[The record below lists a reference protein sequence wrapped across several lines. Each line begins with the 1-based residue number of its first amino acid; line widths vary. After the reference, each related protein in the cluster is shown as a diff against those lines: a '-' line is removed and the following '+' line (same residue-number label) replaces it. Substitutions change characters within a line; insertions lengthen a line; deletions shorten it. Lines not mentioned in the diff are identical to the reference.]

1 MSHLASLFVPVFIE
15 VRGLAHIHGAFN
27 VTSILTNTAA
37 MAALQTLR
45 TIGTGMAETQQQVS
59 SGLRVET
66 ASDNAAYWSISTTM
80 RSDNKAI
87 SAVADALGLGAAK
100 VDVAYT
106 AIEAVIDV
114 LSEFKS
120 KLIAAKEPGVDAAKI
135 QAELDQLKG
144 QIVSVSQSASF
155 NGVNWLDTDIANI
168 NDSDLNKVS
177 LTSSFIRSKDG
188 VTIGKTDFHLS
199 EIALFNKSS
208 GGLLQAD
215 TRKMLTLGGIRNY
228 DTYMDAQGIIHMDT
242 TNTVIGVRAVKDFN
256 FTGPLSVGA
265 GDTISFDITVD
276 ADNPADV
283 DAPHHPGK
291 TMQIVIDRTMV
302 DTLFPAANG
311 VISSYTQY
319 ASLLNHA
326 LSQANSGASATTY
339 VDNNG
344 NPIINKIG
352 IQTQEN
358 SGLNGSSVEISNFVS
373 NVGSGGMSNSL
384 HYGTRGSGMSLL
396 FTPFEVH
403 KDGDNLDG
411 VELSFSFGVNG
422 APATDH
428 GFNRTHVNQ
437 LLGKTNG
444 KVETSDEMVT
454 LLRSLISAD
463 WPDVIIEATGSSA
476 ISVRSDKTVDRLS
489 GARTSIGFTGISVN
503 IEPLAEQNVLDIDI
517 VANPQKLDVYIGY
530 LEVVTADV
538 IDAGATL
545 GALKT
550 RIDMQENF
558 AQTLMDSIDKG
569 VGRLVDADM
578 NEASTRLK
586 ALQAQEQLAIQSLQI
601 ANSDAGNIL
610 QLFR

>member
-1 MSHLASLFVPVFIE
+1 
-15 VRGLAHIHGAFN
+15 
-27 VTSILTNTAA
+27 

-45 TIGTGMAETQQQVS
+45 TIGTGMADTQQQVS
-59 SGLRVET
+59 SGLRVQT

-100 VDVAYT
+100 TDVAYT

-114 LSEFKS
+114 LSDFKA
-120 KLIAAKEPGVDAAKI
+120 KLVAAKEPGVDKAKI

-144 QIVSVSQSASF
+144 QLVSVANSASF
-155 NGVNWLDTDIANI
+155 NGVNWLDTNIGNI

-177 LTSSFIRSKDG
+177 LTSSFIRSSNG
-188 VTIGKTDFHLS
+188 VSIGTADFHLS
-199 EIALFNKSS
+199 EIALFNKSG

-228 DTYMDAQGIIHMDT
+228 DTYMDPQGVIHMDT
-242 TNTVIGVRAVKDFN
+242 TNTRDGTRAVKDFN
-256 FTGPLSVGA
+256 FSGPLTFAA

-283 DAPHHPGK
+283 DAPHNPGK
-291 TMQIVIDRTMV
+291 ITHIVIDRTMV
-302 DTLFPAANG
+302 DTVFPAANG
-311 VISSYTQY
+311 VISNYTQY
-319 ASLLNHA
+319 ASLLTHA
-326 LSQANSGASATTY
+326 LSQANSGARATTY
-339 VDNNG
+339 VDSNG
-344 NPIINKIG
+344 NPIIDKIG
-352 IQTQEN
+352 IQTLEN
-358 SGLNGSSVEISNFVS
+358 SGLDGSSVEISNFTS
-373 NVGSGGMSNSL
+373 NVGSGGMSDSL
-384 HYGTRGSGMSLL
+384 HYGTRGSGMSLA
-396 FTPFEVH
+396 FTPFEVYQ
-403 KDGDNLDG
+403 DGDNLDG
-411 VELSFSFGVNG
+411 VELSFSFSVNG

-428 GFNRTHVNQ
+428 VFDRTYANQ

-444 KVETSDEMVT
+444 KIETSDEMVT
-454 LLRSLISAD
+454 LLQSLISTD
-463 WPDVIIEATGSSA
+463 WPDVIIEATSQSA
-476 ISVRSDKTVDRLS
+476 ISVRSDKAVDRLS
-489 GARTSIGFTGISVN
+489 GNRTSIGFTGISVS
-503 IEPLAEQNVLDIDI
+503 IEPLAEENVLDIDI
-517 VANPQKLDVYIGY
+517 VANPQKLDIYIGY

-550 RIDMQENF
+550 RIDMQEGF
-558 AQTLMDSIDKG
+558 AQTLMDTIDKG

-601 ANSDAGNIL
+601 ANSNAGNIL

>member
-215 TRKMLTLGGIRNY
+215 TRKMLTLGGIRNF
-228 DTYMDAQGIIHMDT
+228 DTYMDAQGVIHMDT
-242 TNTVIGVRAVKDFN
+242 TNTVIGVRAVKDFY
-256 FTGPLSVGA
+256 FTGPLSFGA
-265 GDTISFDITVD
+265 SDTISFDITVD

-291 TMQIVIDRTMV
+291 TTQIVIDRTTV
-302 DTLFPAANG
+302 DALFPAANG

-358 SGLNGSSVEISNFVS
+358 SGLNGSSVEISNFAS
-373 NVGSGGMSNSL
+373 DVGPGGMSNSL
-384 HYGTRGSGMSLL
+384 HYGTRGSGMSLS
-396 FTPFEVH
+396 FAPFEVY

-411 VELSFSFGVNG
+411 VELSFSFSVNG

-428 GFNRTHVNQ
+428 GFDRTYVNQ

-454 LLRSLISAD
+454 VLQSLISAD
-463 WPDVIIEATGSSA
+463 WPGVIIEATGPSA
-476 ISVRSDKTVDRLS
+476 ISVRSDKAVDRLS

-601 ANSDAGNIL
+601 ANADAGNIL

>member
-1 MSHLASLFVPVFIE
+1 
-15 VRGLAHIHGAFN
+15 
-27 VTSILTNTAA
+27 

-45 TIGTGMAETQQQVS
+45 TIGTGMADTQQQVS
-59 SGLRVET
+59 SGLRVQA

-100 VDVAYT
+100 IDVAYT

-114 LSEFKS
+114 LSDFKA
-120 KLIAAKEPGVDAAKI
+120 KLVAAKEPGVDAAKI

-144 QIVSVSQSASF
+144 QLVSVANSASF

-168 NDSDLNKVS
+168 NDSDRNKVS
-177 LTSSFIRSKDG
+177 LTSSFIRSSNG

-199 EIALFNKSS
+199 EIALFNKSG

-228 DTYMDAQGIIHMDT
+228 DTYMDPQGVIHMDT
-242 TNTVIGVRAVKDFN
+242 TNTRDGTRAVKDFN
-256 FTGPLSVGA
+256 FSGPVTFAA

-283 DAPHHPGK
+283 DAPHNPGK
-291 TMQIVIDRTMV
+291 ITHIVIDRTMV
-302 DTLFPAANG
+302 DTVFPAANG
-311 VISSYTQY
+311 VISNYTQY

-326 LSQANSGASATTY
+326 LSQANSGARATTY

-344 NPIINKIG
+344 NPIIDKIG
-352 IQTQEN
+352 IQTLEN
-358 SGLNGSSVEISNFVS
+358 SGLDGSSVEISNFTS
-373 NVGSGGMSNSL
+373 NVGSGGMSDSL
-384 HYGTRGSGMSLL
+384 HYGTRGSGMSLA
-396 FTPFEVH
+396 FTPFEVYQ
-403 KDGDNLDG
+403 DGDNLDG
-411 VELSFSFGVNG
+411 VELSFSFSVNG

-428 GFNRTHVNQ
+428 VFDRTYVNQ
-437 LLGKTNG
+437 LFGKTNG
-444 KVETSDEMVT
+444 KIETSDEMVT
-454 LLRSLISAD
+454 LLQSLISTD
-463 WPDVIIEATGSSA
+463 WPDVIIEATSPSA
-476 ISVRSDKTVDRLS
+476 ISVRSDKAVDRLS
-489 GARTSIGFTGISVN
+489 GSRTAIGFTGISVN

-517 VANPQKLDVYIGY
+517 VANPQKLDIYIGY

-550 RIDMQENF
+550 RIDMQEGF
-558 AQTLMDSIDKG
+558 AQTLMDTIDKG
-569 VGRLVDADM
+569 IGRLVDADM

-601 ANSDAGNIL
+601 ANANASNIL

>member
-1 MSHLASLFVPVFIE
+1 
-15 VRGLAHIHGAFN
+15 
-27 VTSILTNTAA
+27 

-45 TIGTGMAETQQQVS
+45 TIGTGMADTQQQVS
-59 SGLRVET
+59 SGLRVQT

-100 VDVAYT
+100 TDVAYT
-106 AIEAVIDV
+106 AIEAVINV
-114 LSEFKS
+114 LSDFKA
-120 KLIAAKEPGVDAAKI
+120 KLVAAKEPGVDEAKI

-144 QIVSVSQSASF
+144 QLVSVANSASF
-155 NGVNWLDTDIANI
+155 NGVNWLDTNIANI

-177 LTSSFIRSKDG
+177 LTSSFIRSSNG

-199 EIALFNKSS
+199 EIALFNKSG

-228 DTYMDAQGIIHMDT
+228 DTSMDPQGVIHMDT
-242 TNTVIGVRAVKDFN
+242 TNTRDGTRAVKDFN
-256 FTGPLSVGA
+256 FSGPLTFAA

-283 DAPHHPGK
+283 DAPHNPGK
-291 TMQIVIDRTMV
+291 TTHIVIDRAMV
-302 DTLFPAANG
+302 DTVFPAANG
-311 VISSYTQY
+311 VISNYTQH
-319 ASLLNHA
+319 AFLLNHA
-326 LSQANSGASATTY
+326 LSQANSGARATTY
-339 VDNNG
+339 VDSNG
-344 NPIINKIG
+344 SPIIDKIG
-352 IQTQEN
+352 IQTLEN
-358 SGLNGSSVEISNFVS
+358 SGLDGSSVEISNFTSV
-373 NVGSGGMSNSL
+373 VGSGGMSDSL
-384 HYGTRGSGMSLL
+384 HYGTRGSGMSLA
-396 FTPFEVH
+396 FTPFEVYQ
-403 KDGDNLDG
+403 DGDNIDG
-411 VELSFSFGVNG
+411 VEISFSFSVNG

-428 GFNRTHVNQ
+428 VFDRTYTNQ

-444 KVETSDEMVT
+444 KIETSDEMVT
-454 LLRSLISAD
+454 LLQSLITTD
-463 WPDVIIEATGSSA
+463 WPDVIIEATSPSA
-476 ISVRSDKTVDRLS
+476 ISVRSDKAVDRLS
-489 GARTSIGFTGISVN
+489 GNRTSIGFTGISVS

-517 VANPQKLDVYIGY
+517 VANPQKLDIYIGY
-530 LEVVTADV
+530 LEVVTADL

-550 RIDMQENF
+550 RIDMQEGF
-558 AQTLMDSIDKG
+558 AQTLMDTIDKG

-601 ANSDAGNIL
+601 ANSNASNIL